1 MLDLQADDQQQS
13 HNKKTR
19 NLWKMPKNPQ
29 KSVDSISDI
38 CLEVGMETQ
47 NLDLLAKF
55 ADIVEELTTQELDE
69 AWAIFLSQ
77 TKALSNDVI
86 RTLQVGQPVMFRTR
100 NRGDK
105 YGTIEKVMRKRVK
118 VRCQTPPINGVSH
131 GKGELWTV
139 NAGWVITEAEE

>member
-1 MLDLQADDQQQS
+1 M
-13 HNKKTR
+13 H
-19 NLWKMPKNPQ
+19 KNRQ
-29 KSVDSISDI
+29 NSVELISNI
-38 CLEVGMETQ
+38 RLHVGMETQ
-47 NLDLLAKF
+47 DLDLLARF

-77 TKALSNDVI
+77 TKAMSNEVI

-118 VRCQTPPINGVSH
+118 VRVTSGNSRDRNNH
-131 GKGELWTV
+131 GFYTRQSNGELWTV
-139 NAGWVITEAEE
+139 QAAYIIPLEK

>member
-1 MLDLQADDQQQS
+1 
-13 HNKKTR
+13 
-19 NLWKMPKNPQ
+19 
-29 KSVDSISDI
+29 
-38 CLEVGMETQ
+38 METQ
-47 NLDLLAKF
+47 DLDLLARF

-77 TKALSNDVI
+77 TKAMSNEVI

-118 VRCQTPPINGVSH
+118 VRVTSGNSRDRNNH
-131 GKGELWTV
+131 GFYTRQSNGELWTV
-139 NAGWVITEAEE
+139 QAAYIIPLEK